1 MFGEIYIQA
10 KLREFQELD
19 SPRRAKVMEEVLAAS
34 RGAGIMRGTDRPPGR
49 IRSRQSHESVR
60 RSRDA

>member
-34 RGAGIMRGTDRPPGR
+34 RGGIMRGADRPPGR
-49 IRSRQSHESVR
+49 IRNSLSHESER
-60 RSRDA
+60 RCRDA